1 MSGVIGMQDSLSKRR
16 FAVDTTFVLF
26 FLGIDFG
33 QSSMSLGLDSLFSA
47 LTLGMLL
54 ILPYFLPSL
63 EEKPEF
69 TDWLMGRSVIT
80 IFAVALGVMFRQS
93 LGVVLPETF
102 RFLPLTL
109 VILTGMLSCS
119 LQFYGMIRFRLAR

>member
-1 MSGVIGMQDSLSKRR
+1 MQDSLSNKR

-33 QSSMSLGLDSLFSA
+33 QSSMAFALDSVFSV

-54 ILPYFLPSL
+54 VVPYFLPTM

-69 TDWLMGRSVIT
+69 ADWLLGRSVIT
-80 IFAVALGVMFRQS
+80 IFAVALGVVFRQS

-102 RFLPLTL
+102 RFLPFTL
-109 VILTGMLSCS
+109 VILTAMLSCI
-119 LQFYGMIRFRLAR
+119 LQFYVMIRFRLAR

>member
-1 MSGVIGMQDSLSKRR
+1 MRDSLANNR

-26 FLGIDFG
+26 FWGIDFG
-33 QSSMSLGLDSLFSA
+33 QSSLAFALDSVFSV

-54 ILPYFLPSL
+54 VVPYFLPSL

-69 TDWLMGRSVIT
+69 IDWLMGRSVIT
-80 IFAVALGVMFRQS
+80 IFAIALGVIFRQS
-93 LGVVLPETF
+93 LGVLLPETF
-102 RFLPLTL
+102 RFLPFTL
-109 VILTGMLSCS
+109 VILTAMLSCS

>member
-1 MSGVIGMQDSLSKRR
+1 MRDSLANKR

-26 FLGIDFG
+26 FWGIDFG
-33 QSSMSLGLDSLFSA
+33 QSSLAFALDSVFSV

-54 ILPYFLPSL
+54 VVPYFMPSM

-69 TDWLMGRSVIT
+69 IDWLLGRSVIT
-80 IFAVALGVMFRQS
+80 IFAIALGVIFRQS
-93 LGVVLPETF
+93 LGVVFPETF
-102 RFLPLTL
+102 RFLPFTL
-109 VILTGMLSCS
+109 VILTAMLSCS

>member
-1 MSGVIGMQDSLSKRR
+1 MQDSLSNKR

-33 QSSMSLGLDSLFSA
+33 QSSMEFALGSIASA

-54 ILPYFLPSL
+54 VVPYFMPTM

-69 TDWLMGRSVIT
+69 ADWLMGRSVIT
-80 IFAVALGVMFRQS
+80 IFAVGLGVVFRQS

-102 RFLPLTL
+102 RFLPFTL
-109 VILTGMLSCS
+109 VILTAMLSCI
-119 LQFYGMIRFRLAR
+119 LQFYVMIRFRLAR

>member
-1 MSGVIGMQDSLSKRR
+1 MRDSLANKR

-26 FLGIDFG
+26 FWGIDFG
-33 QSSMSLGLDSLFSA
+33 QSSLAFALDSVFSV

-54 ILPYFLPSL
+54 VVPYFMPSM

-69 TDWLMGRSVIT
+69 IDWLMGRSVIT
-80 IFAVALGVMFRQS
+80 IFAIALGVIFRQS
-93 LGVVLPETF
+93 LGVVFPETF
-102 RFLPLTL
+102 RFLPFTL
-109 VILTGMLSCS
+109 VILTAMLSCS

>member
-1 MSGVIGMQDSLSKRR
+1 LSNKR

-33 QSSMSLGLDSLFSA
+33 QSSMRFGLDSLFSA
-47 LTLGMLL
+47 VTLGMLL
-54 ILPYFLPSL
+54 VVPYFLPSM

-69 TDWLMGRSVIT
+69 SDWLMGRSVIT
-80 IFAVALGVMFRQS
+80 IFAVALGVMFGQS
-93 LGVVLPETF
+93 LGILLPETF
-102 RFLPLTL
+102 RFLPFTL
-109 VILTGMLSCS
+109 VILTAMLSCS

>member
-1 MSGVIGMQDSLSKRR
+1 MRDSLANKR

-26 FLGIDFG
+26 FWGIDFG
-33 QSSMSLGLDSLFSA
+33 QSSLAFALDSVFSV

-54 ILPYFLPSL
+54 VVPYFLPSM

-69 TDWLMGRSVIT
+69 IDWLMGRSVIT
-80 IFAVALGVMFRQS
+80 IFAIALGVIFRQS
-93 LGVVLPETF
+93 LGVVFPETF
-102 RFLPLTL
+102 RFLPFTL
-109 VILTGMLSCS
+109 VILTAMLSCS

>member
-1 MSGVIGMQDSLSKRR
+1 MQDSLSNRR

-33 QSSMSLGLDSLFSA
+33 QSSMRFGLDSLFSA

-54 ILPYFLPSL
+54 VVPYFLPSL

-69 TDWLMGRSVIT
+69 SDWLMGRSVIT
-80 IFAVALGVMFRQS
+80 IFAVALGVVFGQS
-93 LGVVLPETF
+93 LGILLPETF
-102 RFLPLTL
+102 RFLPFTL
-109 VILTGMLSCS
+109 VILTAMLSCS
-119 LQFYGMIRFRLAR
+119 LQFYGIIRFRLAR

>member
-1 MSGVIGMQDSLSKRR
+1 MRDSLANKR

-26 FLGIDFG
+26 FWGIDFG
-33 QSSMSLGLDSLFSA
+33 QSSLAFALDSVFSV

-54 ILPYFLPSL
+54 VVPYFLPSM

-69 TDWLMGRSVIT
+69 IDWLLGRSVIT
-80 IFAVALGVMFRQS
+80 IFAIALGVIFRQS
-93 LGVVLPETF
+93 LGVVFPETF
-102 RFLPLTL
+102 RFLPFTL
-109 VILTGMLSCS
+109 VILTAMLSCS

>member
-1 MSGVIGMQDSLSKRR
+1 MRDSLANNR

-26 FLGIDFG
+26 FWGIDFG
-33 QSSMSLGLDSLFSA
+33 QSSLAFALDSVFSV

-54 ILPYFLPSL
+54 VVPYFMPSM

-69 TDWLMGRSVIT
+69 IDWLMGRSVIT
-80 IFAVALGVMFRQS
+80 IFAIALGVIFRQS
-93 LGVVLPETF
+93 LGVVFPETF
-102 RFLPLTL
+102 RFLPFTL
-109 VILTGMLSCS
+109 VILTAMLSCS

>member
-1 MSGVIGMQDSLSKRR
+1 MRDSLSNKR

-33 QSSMSLGLDSLFSA
+33 QSSLAFALDSVFSL

-54 ILPYFLPSL
+54 VVPYFLPSM

-80 IFAVALGVMFRQS
+80 IFAVGLGIMFRQS
-93 LGVVLPETF
+93 LGVLLPETF
-102 RFLPLTL
+102 RFLPFTL
-109 VILTGMLSCS
+109 VILTAMLSCS

>member
-1 MSGVIGMQDSLSKRR
+1 MQDSLSNRR

-33 QSSMSLGLDSLFSA
+33 QSSMRFGLDSIFSA

-54 ILPYFLPSL
+54 VVPYFLPSM

-69 TDWLMGRSVIT
+69 SDWLMGRSVIT
-80 IFAVALGVMFRQS
+80 IFAVALGVMYGQS
-93 LGVVLPETF
+93 LGILLPETF
-102 RFLPLTL
+102 RFLPFTL
-109 VILTGMLSCS
+109 VILTAMLSCS

>member
-1 MSGVIGMQDSLSKRR
+1 MRESLSKKR

-33 QSSMSLGLDSLFSA
+33 QSSMAFRLDSVFSA

-54 ILPYFLPSL
+54 FVPYFLPSI
-63 EEKPEF
+63 EEKPDF
-69 TDWLMGRSVIT
+69 TGWLMGRSLIAV
-80 IFAVALGVMFRQS
+80 FAVALGLMFRQS
-93 LGVVLPETF
+93 LGIVLPETF

-109 VILTGMLSCS
+109 VIVTAMLSCS